1 MKKILVPTDFSEQAE
16 NALKVAA
23 QLAKKHGSEIY
34 LLHMLEIP
42 LQEIDAMNTPSAL
55 PEAMFFMKLAEQ
67 KFEALLSKSYLKD
80 IKVHDIVKNFPSF
93 SSVIDTC
100 HEHNVNLIVM
110 GSHGASGLKEMFI
123 GSNAE
128 KVVRTSDI
136 PVLVI
141 KGKHDDFKVERFVFA
156 SDFKN
161 DNKDTY
167 RQATEFAQSFGAK
180 MHLLMVNTANDFLST
195 SDAKN
200 RIDNF
205 IKDYDFKDYT
215 IHIYNDESI
224 ESGVLNFSKEINADL
239 IGIST
244 HGRQGIS
251 HFFSGSIGEDV
262 VNHADLPVMTFK
274 I

>member
-16 NALKVAA
+16 NALKVAV
-23 QLAKKHGSEIY
+23 QLAKKHESEIY

-42 LQEIDAMNTPSAL
+42 IQEIDALSTPSAL

-67 KFEALLSKSYLKD
+67 KFDALLSKSYLKD
-80 IKVHDIVKNFPSF
+80 VVVHDIVKNFPSF
-93 SSVIDTC
+93 RSVIDTC
-100 HEHNVNLIVM
+100 HEHDVNLIVM

-141 KGKHDDFKVERFVFA
+141 KGEHTDFKVERFVFA

-161 DNKDTY
+161 DNKETY
-167 RQATEFAQSFGAK
+167 RQATEFAQSFGAEL
-180 MHLLMVNTANDFLST
+180 HLLMVNTANEFLST

-200 RIDNF
+200 RIHNF

-215 IHIYNDESI
+215 IHIYNDESV
-224 ESGVLNFSKEINADL
+224 ESGILNFSKEINADL

-262 VNHADLPVMTFK
+262 VNHANLPVMTFK

>member
-16 NALKVAA
+16 NALKVAV

-67 KFEALLSKSYLKD
+67 KFETLLSKSYLKD
-80 IKVHDIVKNFPSF
+80 VAIHDIVKTYPSF
-93 SSVIDTC
+93 SGIVDTC
-100 HEHNVNLIVM
+100 HEYNINLIVM
-110 GSHGASGLKEMFI
+110 GSHGASGFKEMFI

-141 KGKHDDFKVERFVFA
+141 KRKNSDFKVDRFVFA
-156 SDFKN
+156 SDFKK

-167 RQATEFAQSFGAK
+167 RQATEFAKSFGAK

-195 SDAKN
+195 SEAKN

-215 IHIYNDESI
+215 IHIYNDESV
-224 ESGVLNFSKEINADL
+224 ESGILNFSKEINADL

-262 VNHADLPVMTFK
+262 VNHADRPVITFK

>member
-42 LQEIDAMNTPSAL
+42 LQEIDALSTPSAL

-67 KFEALLSKSYLKD
+67 KFELLLSKNYLKG
-80 IKVHDIVKNFPSF
+80 IKVHDIVKNYPSF
-93 SSVIDTC
+93 SSIVDTC
-100 HEHNVNLIVM
+100 HEHQVNLIVM

-141 KGKHDDFKVERFVFA
+141 KGEHVDFKVERFVFA
-156 SDFKN
+156 SDFKK
-161 DNKDTY
+161 DNKETY
-167 RQATEFAQSFGAK
+167 RQAIEIAQSFGAK

-195 SDAKN
+195 AEAEN
-200 RIDNF
+200 RIHNF
-205 IKDYDFKDYT
+205 IKDYDFKDYA
-215 IHIYNDESI
+215 IHIYNDESV
-224 ESGVLNFSKEINADL
+224 ESGILNFSKDIDADL

-262 VNHADLPVMTFK
+262 VNHSKRPVITFK